1 MIKLIIPE
9 VSLRA
14 VARDYDKIFKSGM
27 LTQGPYVK
35 LFEKKIANMIGVRY
49 AFATTSATTAL
60 HLSLAALGIGPGDE
74 VLVADFTFPATANV
88 VVQLGAKPVLVDI
101 NADDFT
107 IDIDDLKKKITKR
120 SKAIMPVDTFGYP
133 ANMPAILRIAKRHKL
148 HVVEDAAC
156 SVGARIAGRY
166 CGSFPTMGCF
176 SFHPRKSITTGEG
189 GMLTTNDSALA
200 KKISVLRNHGGVFN
214 ESRGYYEYIEAGFN
228 YRMSEIQAAL
238 GLSQFAQ
245 IKTIIKNR
253 RRVAAAYNKAF
264 AHHPYITPPI
274 EQKGRLHTYQSYV
287 VKLHPDI
294 PRDAVIKKMR
304 NRGVEVTL
312 GTYSLHT
319 QPFFKKAFGY
329 KEGQLKKSYMAF
341 TQSLTLPLY
350 STLTTKQLSYIVN
363 SLKLIVTEQHEKK
376 TR

>member
-9 VSLRA
+9 VSLKA
-14 VARDYDKIFKSGM
+14 VARDYEKIFKSGM

-35 LFEKKIANMIGVRY
+35 LFEKKVARMIGVRY

-88 VVQLGAKPVLVDI
+88 VVQLGAKPVLVDVRT
-101 NADDFT
+101 DDFT
-107 IDIDDLKKKITKR
+107 IDIHDLKSKITR
-120 SKAIMPVDTFGYP
+120 RTKAIMPVDTFGYP
-133 ANMPAILRIAKRHKL
+133 ANMPAIINVAKRHKL
-148 HVVEDAAC
+148 HVIEDAAC
-156 SVGARIAGRY
+156 SIGARIAGRY

-189 GMLTTNDSALA
+189 GMLTTNDSTLA
-200 KKISVLRNHGGVFN
+200 KTISVLRNHGGVFN
-214 ESRGYYEYIEAGFN
+214 ESRGYYDYVEAGFN

-253 RRVAAAYNKAF
+253 RHVAAIYNKAF
-264 AHHPYITPPI
+264 AHHPYITPPT

-294 PRDAVIKKMR
+294 PRDALMKKMR
-304 NRGVEVTL
+304 NRGIEVTL
-312 GTYSLHT
+312 GTYSLHM
-319 QPFFKKAFGY
+319 QPFFRKKYGYRPGALPNSQAAF
-329 KEGQLKKSYMAF
+329 EHAM
-341 TQSLTLPLY
+341 TLPLHARM
-350 STLTTKQLSYIVN
+350 TQAQLSSVI
-363 SLKLIVTEQHEKK
+363 K
-376 TR
+376 TLNKTIEEYV